1 MLKNRLNTKDYLRLK
16 YSNLV
21 FLTAEVL
28 EVSEQIRSLK
38 IVPND
43 ELNYALCKPLFL
55 TNPNFSQFGIAPLIS
70 KMLAAEFRKKC
81 KNPLD
86 PSSGEVKKIWAQNH
100 LLRKYADLIISGNTW
115 KVIFK
120 SKIKKLKT
128 SDWQKKEWIARFE
141 YNGYIY
147 PFHLPKSYFLAFSH
161 LMSMLDGSLKTN
173 ELAKQFKHKFPKQ
186 LSIFKKFLK
195 FAQELGILE
204 VTSKP
209 RPSIQNQPSMQFISH
224 SSVSFST
231 TKASV
236 LMDPCLIKIQREVNE
251 KISYKAIDKSLQML
265 QSQTAIFV
273 SHHHWD
279 HCDISTVSRIRRDIP
294 IYVPKV
300 KLESRSNP
308 SVKNFFVTLG
318 FKKVF
323 EVEDWNEIIINDI
336 KVKCLPFYG
345 EWFGPQSQFDA
356 FVYLVECNGKTF
368 LGTTDSDK
376 DETGNMKTI
385 FEIIKN
391 EKYKID
397 YLLFC
402 SSAQKHDNLIFSAN
416 PLQFENNLD
425 KKYHKMRQY
434 HPDTQQV
441 YQWCKILKPKFII
454 PYAEF
459 IFQNPNIRPPLVINE
474 NFSFYAHF
482 KTYWESQK
490 SILNKELIDWKKSL
504 AGLQG
509 QVKKKGC
516 HLLMMGP
523 GETLLLDTN
532 T

>member
-1 MLKNRLNTKDYLRLK
+1 MLKNRLNTKDFLRLK
-16 YSNLV
+16 YCNV
-21 FLTAEVL
+21 MFLTAEVL

-38 IVPND
+38 IIPND
-43 ELNYALCKPLFL
+43 QLNFLLCRPLFT

-70 KMLAAEFRKKC
+70 LLLKAEFRKKC
-81 KNPLD
+81 KKPLD
-86 PSSGEVKKIWAQNH
+86 PSSGEVKNIWAQNH
-100 LLRKYADLIISGNTW
+100 LLRKYTDLKISGTTW

-120 SKIKKLKT
+120 SKNKKLKT

-141 YNGYIY
+141 YNGYLY
-147 PFHLPKSYFLAFSH
+147 PFHLPKSYFLAFSY
-161 LMSMLDGSLKTN
+161 LMSLLDGSLKTH

-231 TKASV
+231 AKASV
-236 LMDPCLIKIQREVNE
+236 LMDPCLIKIQRGVNE

-300 KLESRSNP
+300 KLESRSNH
-308 SVKNFFVTLG
+308 SVKNCFVTLG

-368 LGTTDSDK
+368 LGTADSDK

-397 YLLFC
+397 YMLFC
-402 SSAQKHDNLIFSAN
+402 SSAQKHDNLIFSAD
-416 PLQFENNLD
+416 PWQAENNLD
-425 KKYHKMRQY
+425 KKYLKMCQY
-434 HPDTQQV
+434 HPGTQQV

-459 IFQNPNIRPPLVINE
+459 IFQNPNIRPPLVVNE
-474 NFSFYAHF
+474 NFSFYSHF

-490 SILNKELIDWKKSL
+490 SILLKDLIDWKKSL

-509 QVKKKGC
+509 QIKKKGS